1 MTSKPKQTTLSHAS
15 FKHLRTLPLSLY
27 LSHTQNHTTLSL
39 SISSQWLPHRRQRLI
54 THLLS
59 LSLTFITDTISFFHS
74 FPGCYSHPFVRL
86 WHRPQQGES
95 NCLLFWRATA
105 APTPMTTTTTTST
118 TEPLYAQGKRTR
130 SIPCAGFIVSEWSSP
145 QFCSHDFCRYLALKC
160 RRLGTGDMP
169 LNRSNKIPG
178 ANVIN
183 KY

>member
-1 MTSKPKQTTLSHAS
+1 MTSKPKQTRLSHAS
-15 FKHLRTLPLSLY
+15 FKHLRTLPLSLSI
-27 LSHTQNHTTLSL
+27 SHTEPYYSL
-39 SISSQWLPHRRQRLI
+39 YLI
-54 THLLS
+54 TVTSTQTTASYHTLT

-118 TEPLYAQGKRTR
+118 SEPLYAQGKRTR

>member
-15 FKHLRTLPLSLY
+15 FKHLRTLPLSLSI
-27 LSHTQNHTTLSL
+27 SHTEPYYSL
-39 SISSQWLPHRRQRLI
+39 YLI
-54 THLLS
+54 TVTSTQTTASYHTLT

-130 SIPCAGFIVSEWSSP
+130 SIPCAGFIVSE
-145 QFCSHDFCRYLALKC
+145 
-160 RRLGTGDMP
+160 
-169 LNRSNKIPG
+169 
-178 ANVIN
+178 
-183 KY
+183 